1 MDTLL
6 DIVRSEVN
14 QGINSIFYRI
24 QNRAGIKH
32 GDIAP
37 EQEFKLDALKEELTE
52 TMLEVI
58 KEELEHVNHN

>member
-14 QGINSIFYRI
+14 QGVNNIFYRI
-24 QNRAGIKH
+24 QNRVGIKN

-37 EQEFKLDALKEELTE
+37 EQELKLDALKEEMME
-52 TMLEVI
+52 TILEVI
-58 KEELEHVNHN
+58 KEEQ